1 MRLPPNASD
10 LALRVTTVGTAYRL
24 YVDGDLLAQAGR
36 VSAQRESAE
45 PAYLPTIVPL
55 PPQTDDEFVLQVQ
68 ASNFHYANGGL
79 WEPLWIGNQH
89 ALQAEREGRV
99 GLATYLAGTFFII
112 GLYHLVLWL
121 IRRDDFSA
129 LAFALLSAAV
139 GVRGLATD
147 ETYLVELI
155 PGIRWET
162 VVRVEFLSMLLMLG
176 SAWAFVRGL
185 FPDEVPK
192 PLATLLGAGSL
203 AFAALVVL
211 LDVDSFS
218 RLLPGMQAIAVS
230 SSILGPALVL
240 RAAVRGH
247 EGAGLFLVGILAI
260 ALAGLHDML
269 IGAYRGLAIAGF
281 FGGHLH
287 LQPFGLL
294 GFVLCQT
301 ALMALRSGRAF
312 TDLERATA
320 DLQDTRDAIETY
332 AHELEARV
340 AERTTELADL
350 ALELERQSRV
360 DGLTGI
366 GNRRCFDEQLEA
378 TWSDHLRRDS
388 QFALILADVDHFKRF
403 NDSQGHVEG
412 DMALRAVSQALE
424 RTASRPRDL
433 VARYGGEEIVAILP
447 DTDERGAEYLA
458 QRMRAAVVDLA
469 IPHPESEHG
478 IITISA
484 GVAAIKPTATH
495 VPEAIIQLA
504 DAALYRAKRGGR
516 NRVAVDVQ
524 VDAHIDVPLATH

>member
-1 MRLPPNASD
+1 
-10 LALRVTTVGTAYRL
+10 
-24 YVDGDLLAQAGR
+24 
-36 VSAQRESAE
+36 
-45 PAYLPTIVPL
+45 
-55 PPQTDDEFVLQVQ
+55 
-68 ASNFHYANGGL
+68 
-79 WEPLWIGNQH
+79 
-89 ALQAEREGRV
+89 
-99 GLATYLAGTFFII
+99 
-112 GLYHLVLWL
+112 
-121 IRRDDFSA
+121 
-129 LAFALLSAAV
+129 
-139 GVRGLATD
+139 
-147 ETYLVELI
+147 
-155 PGIRWET
+155 
-162 VVRVEFLSMLLMLG
+162 
-176 SAWAFVRGL
+176 
-185 FPDEVPK
+185 
-192 PLATLLGAGSL
+192 
-203 AFAALVVL
+203 
-211 LDVDSFS
+211 
-218 RLLPGMQAIAVS
+218 
-230 SSILGPALVL
+230 
-240 RAAVRGH
+240 
-247 EGAGLFLVGILAI
+247 
-260 ALAGLHDML
+260 ML